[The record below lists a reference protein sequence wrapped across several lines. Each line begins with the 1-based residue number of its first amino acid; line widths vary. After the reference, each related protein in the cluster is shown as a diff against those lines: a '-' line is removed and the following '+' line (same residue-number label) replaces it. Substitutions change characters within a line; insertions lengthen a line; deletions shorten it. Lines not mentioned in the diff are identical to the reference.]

1 MLETEDIKE
10 YFPENV
16 NIHLDV
22 NGATEVLKEKLI
34 YFSNQKW
41 IETIQSSGR
50 YDVYKS
56 FKPFRY
62 KKIYISVLIIK
73 SHQKLLARFRMGMSN
88 IFTDK
93 CRFLVDESF
102 IWPLCIEEEE
112 NELHFLLQCPV
123 YHDLRLKYLH
133 PFDSPPTEKTFQNLL
148 ATEDHCLIQG
158 VSLYIYHAFQMRENC
173 IFDNNQTYV

>member
-1 MLETEDIKE
+1 
-10 YFPENV
+10 
-16 NIHLDV
+16 
-22 NGATEVLKEKLI
+22 
-34 YFSNQKW
+34 
-41 IETIQSSGR
+41 
-50 YDVYKS
+50 
-56 FKPFRY
+56 
-62 KKIYISVLIIK
+62 
-73 SHQKLLARFRMGMSN
+73 MGMSN

-133 PFDSPPTEKTFQNLL
+133 SFDSPPTEKTFQNLL
-148 ATEDHCLIQG
+148 ATEDLCLIQG